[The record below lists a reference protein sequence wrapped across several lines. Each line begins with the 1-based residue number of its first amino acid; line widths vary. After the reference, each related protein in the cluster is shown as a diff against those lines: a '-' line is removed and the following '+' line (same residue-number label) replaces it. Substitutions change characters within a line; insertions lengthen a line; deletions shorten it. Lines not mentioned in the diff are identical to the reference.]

1 MEIVV
6 QSTSFISDSKNREC
20 LSRTPNIALESTSRA
35 QNVHVPGHTE
45 TMAFTKASKLFYG
58 TRKGLWVG
66 IKLLYQRCMHGSWRW
81 RGIVV
86 SVVCFSRGLDCE
98 VVEG

>member
-1 MEIVV
+1 MF
-6 QSTSFISDSKNREC
+6 QGT
-20 LSRTPNIALESTSRA
+20 
-35 QNVHVPGHTE
+35 Q
-45 TMAFTKASKLFYG
+45 KLWLLVKLQCFLYG

-66 IKLLYQRCMHGSWRW
+66 IKMLYQRCMHGSRRW

-86 SVVCFSRGLDCE
+86 SVVCFSRGLGCDG